1 MRKLIFAAMLM
12 LAAPCFSTT
21 WVMRVKPTMKSEFA
35 PSPAPR
41 VVTRFQQLGLE
52 ALRPV
57 FPTHA
62 SGLVRPGKRI
72 DLSLFWTFEVGS
84 GTSAQ
89 WQKDLMASGW
99 AVYVEPKVMPTLTFT
114 PNDPSLLMQYHLS
127 SVRALTA
134 WDVETGDTAITVG
147 ITDTGIELGH
157 TDLSGAIQYNYS
169 DPMDGLDNDGDGYVD
184 NRYGWDLGN
193 NDNNPSPDPCQTCN
207 HGVHVSGIAGAE
219 TNNNVGIAGVGFAC
233 RLLPVKIMNS
243 AGELNMAYEGIVYA
257 ADHNCKVINCSWGS
271 PSGGQFGQDI
281 VDYAVLEKGCLVVA
295 AAGNSAIDSPF
306 YPAAYAHVLSVCA
319 SNSSDVK
326 WSQSNYGRYVDLA
339 APGEG
344 IYSTW
349 ISNGYTSSSGTSMAS
364 PVVAGGAALVA
375 SHFPGISPMA
385 LAERLRATADNID
398 TVAGNAAF
406 AGKLGSGRLNL
417 YRALTETGLK
427 SVVLD
432 GIAATDGNDQALV
445 SGDTVRIQA
454 TLINALSPLSNF
466 QVQLSSAS
474 SFVQML
480 STVYAP
486 GAADSGD
493 TLVNAPDDFRFR
505 ILPNAPPNQIV
516 EFALTCTDAGFTQ
529 TLYFSLTLNVNY
541 LNISIADI
549 ATSITSNGRLGYN
562 TTNQTQGLGVRL
574 NGGSSVLYEASFMA
588 GVPDGR
594 VVDMARGA
602 VGGQTDADFTSLQSV
617 YRIVPPV
624 VSEFDAR
631 GLFDDFNAGTSTI
644 GLQVRHQAF
653 AWSSPGNTRYVMVQY
668 TLQNTSFLPISGL
681 HAGIYAD
688 WDVMNYNL
696 NLARL
701 DSTQRMGYVFST
713 EANGLYAGIKVLSSN
728 APYYVY
734 GLDHVTGGAGGVNLA
749 DGFSGADKFQTLSQV
764 RNRAGTLPNG
774 SDVSQTV
781 STGPFTLASGDS
793 VTVAFA
799 ILAAENLA
807 LLQEAAAAAQEKY
820 DGAPTGVSQE
830 DVEASFAVVPNPSP
844 SGAEL
849 VWSGRGDA
857 PAQVEVLDL
866 MGRRVSLQN
875 WPYGRLR
882 MNLEMPLYDGL
893 YMIRIPGKS
902 KVGALR
908 WLVSGK

>member
-1 MRKLIFAAMLM
+1 MRKLIFAALLM
-12 LAAPCFSTT
+12 LVAPCYSGT
-21 WVMRVKPTMKSEFA
+21 WVLRVKPNMKSEFA
-35 PSPAPR
+35 PSPSPR
-41 VVTRFQQLGLE
+41 VVTWFQQQGLS

-62 SGLVRPGKRI
+62 SGRVSPGKHI
-72 DLSLFWTFEVGS
+72 DLSLFWAFEVS
-84 GTSAQ
+84 ASSSAQ
-89 WQKDLMASGW
+89 WQKDLMATGW
-99 AVYVEPKVMPTLTFT
+99 GLYVEPKVMPTLTFT
-114 PNDPSLLMQYHLS
+114 PNDPSLMLQYHLS

-134 WDVETGDTAITVG
+134 WDVETGDTAVTVG

-157 TDLSGAIQYNYS
+157 NDLSGSIQYNYS
-169 DPMDGLDNDGDGYVD
+169 DPMDGVDNDGDGYID

-219 TNNNVGIAGVGFAC
+219 TNNNVGIAGVGFSC
-233 RLLPVKIMNS
+233 RILPIKIQNA

-271 PSGGQFGQDI
+271 PTGGQFGQDM
-281 VDYAVLEKGCLVVA
+281 VDYAVLDKGCLVVA

-319 SNSSDVK
+319 SNASDVK
-326 WSQSNYGRYVDLA
+326 WSQSNFGRYVDIA

-385 LAERLRATADNID
+385 LAERLRASADNID
-398 TVAGNAAF
+398 TVAGNATF

-417 YRALTETGLK
+417 YRALTETALK
-427 SVVLD
+427 SVVLE
-432 GIAATDGNDQALV
+432 GIEATDGNDQALV

-454 TLINALSPLSNF
+454 KFINALSPLSNG
-466 QVQLSSAS
+466 QIQLSSSS

-486 GAADSGD
+486 GAAGSGD
-493 TLVNAPDDFRFR
+493 TLVNAPGDFRFR
-505 ILPNAPPNQIV
+505 ILPNAPSNQVV
-516 EFALTCTDAGFTQ
+516 EFAFTCTDAGFSQ

-549 ATSITSNGRLGYN
+549 ATSITSNGRIGYN
-562 TTNQTQGLGVRL
+562 AVNQGQGLGVTL
-574 NGGSSVLYEASFMA
+574 NGGSSLLYEASFMA

-602 VGGQTDADFTSLQSV
+602 VGGQNDADFTSLQSV

-631 GLFDDFNAGTSTI
+631 GLFDDINAGTSTI

-653 AWSSPGNTRYVMVQY
+653 AWSSPGNTRYVIVEY

-696 NLARL
+696 NLARV
-701 DSTQRMGYVFST
+701 DSAHRMGYVYST
-713 EANGLYAGIKVLSSN
+713 EAAGRYAGIKVLSSN
-728 APYYVY
+728 APYFVY

-764 RNRAGTLPNG
+764 RNRAGTLPIG
-774 SDVSQTV
+774 ADVSQTV
-781 STGPFTLASGDS
+781 ATGPFALASGDS

-807 LLQEAAAAAQEKY
+807 LLQEAAAAAQDKY
-820 DGAPTGVSQE
+820 DGIPTRASQDGLE
-830 DVEASFAVVPNPSP
+830 GFLSIVPNPSRG
-844 SGAEL
+844 SAEL
-849 VWSGRGDA
+849 VWSGMGA
-857 PAQVEVLDL
+857 PPAQIEVLDL

-875 WPYGRLR
+875 WSNGRLR
-882 MNLEMPLYDGL
+882 MGLEMPLHEGL
-893 YMIRIPGKS
+893 YMIRMVGNY
-902 KVGALR
+902 KVPALR